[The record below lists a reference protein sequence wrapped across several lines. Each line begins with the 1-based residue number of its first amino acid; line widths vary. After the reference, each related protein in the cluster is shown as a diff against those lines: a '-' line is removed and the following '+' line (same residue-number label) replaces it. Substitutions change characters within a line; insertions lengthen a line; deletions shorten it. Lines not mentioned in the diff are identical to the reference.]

1 MKKYEYLKIGDRIN
15 DDTDEME
22 HRRKWFPI
30 KEFTAIENG
39 HVIEGM
45 KRIRRPIEGA
55 HTIKEF

>member
-1 MKKYEYLKIGDRIN
+1 MKKYEYLKIGDKIN
-15 DDTDEME
+15 AGTDEME

-45 KRIRRPIEGA
+45 KRSKRP
-55 HTIKEF
+55 KRK